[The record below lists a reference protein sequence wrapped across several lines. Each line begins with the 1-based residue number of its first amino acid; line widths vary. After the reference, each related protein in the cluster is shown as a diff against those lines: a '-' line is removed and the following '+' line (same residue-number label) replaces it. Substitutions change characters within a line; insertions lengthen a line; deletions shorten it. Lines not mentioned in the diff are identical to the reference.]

1 MCQYCK
7 YLYIIYYTIKF
18 TLTFV
23 LENILFEKNKMVYDL
38 RLNCWVYNFKSLREM
53 SLLSKITSI
62 EYFSYDIKFK

>member
-7 YLYIIYYTIKF
+7 YVYSIYYTFQF

-38 RLNCWVYNFKSLREM
+38 RLNC
-53 SLLSKITSI
+53 
-62 EYFSYDIKFK
+62 